1 MPNFN
6 SPRYKRVFVQKQTN
20 FLQFNNSSGVW
31 SNTSAQLLRFPEG
44 GFTMSRIAPY
54 TPFPVVTGDR
64 STLTGVRGRK
74 NATWEMRGLPLI
86 PSGAAGTPSDLDLI
100 FQCAFGAA
108 GTVVAS
114 TSVTYN
120 FNDTGAI
127 PLSLLE
133 FTHGSTSL
141 TSRALWGGIVS
152 RITFNFNGS
161 YLTMDVTGAGGYA
174 IDSTGFSAFDTQAKA
189 GLTAFPIEPVSPTI
203 NGLPIAGFGTGYT
216 ATLDSQ
222 DLSLKV
228 RVQSISFDTGL
239 VLVQDVYGSPYPI
252 AIVGRHAQHIDFAE
266 CVG

>member
-1 MPNFN
+1 MGNAWPAVDSFGSRGNTIGSGPYLPVCIR
-6 SPRYKRVFVQKQTN
+6 SP
-20 FLQFNNSSGVW
+20 W
-31 SNTSAQLLRFPEG
+31 
-44 GFTMSRIAPY
+44 
-54 TPFPVVTGDR
+54 D
-64 STLTGVRGRK
+64 
-74 NATWEMRGLPLI
+74 
-86 PSGAAGTPSDLDLI
+86 
-100 FQCAFGAA
+100 CC
-108 GTVVAS
+108 VADG

-161 YLTMDVTGAGGYA
+161 YLTMDVSGAGGYA

-189 GLTAFPIEPVSPTI
+189 GLTSFPIEPSSPTI

-228 RVQSISFDTGL
+228 LR
-239 VLVQDVYGSPYPI
+239 
-252 AIVGRHAQHIDFAE
+252 ARHQL
-266 CVG
+266 